1 MTVLFWE
8 TGALVIA
15 LSVDSFAAGLA
26 YGAGGIRMP
35 AVSLL
40 TASAVSSLVL
50 AFSFLLGGMA
60 GGSLPEG
67 AVKAFGFLTLSA
79 IGVWKLFDGSGGES
93 AQSAD
98 RNRDRLVSPA
108 EALTLGAALSADSLA
123 AGIGAG
129 ALAMPLIPA
138 VTASFAAGS
147 AALFLGCRL
156 GHRMAGMSKSQSLGG
171 RAAGRVSGLLLLIL
185 AISKLM

>member
-1 MTVLFWE
+1 M
-8 TGALVIA
+8 IA

-79 IGVWKLFDGSGGES
+79 IGVWKLFDGSGGKSRFPPTAWQPES
-93 AQSAD
+93 GPAHLPCPLS
-98 RNRDRLVSPA
+98 RL
-108 EALTLGAALSADSLA
+108 
-123 AGIGAG
+123 
-129 ALAMPLIPA
+129 
-138 VTASFAAGS
+138 
-147 AALFLGCRL
+147 
-156 GHRMAGMSKSQSLGG
+156 
-171 RAAGRVSGLLLLIL
+171 
-185 AISKLM
+185 